1 VYSDS
6 RPYEGESQ
14 HHRRL
19 HVAALGWLL
28 AIVAVCAGLGWL
40 YLLRG
45 TGALAAGPA
54 ARGALP
60 LQELAGQGAQPLLRM
75 AVAWLPAG
83 FAAAL
88 ALGLCTRMR
97 LAAIAVGVGLLSFAL
112 LFSSTAAS
120 EAVSRNERLSAHL
133 VPALQRT
140 GLWTAVALV
149 VIGSLPGAAAGA
161 RARRRPRRAATT
173 MRATSS
179 SAA

>member
-1 VYSDS
+1 VYSDTS
-6 RPYEGESQ
+6 PYEGESQ
-14 HHRRL
+14 QHSRL

-28 AIVAVCAGLGWL
+28 AIVAVCAGVGWL

-54 ARGALP
+54 MHGALP

-75 AVAWLPAG
+75 AAAWLPSG

-88 ALGLCTRMR
+88 ALGSCTRMR
-97 LAAIAVGVGLLSFAL
+97 AAAIALGAGLLSFAL
-112 LFSSTAAS
+112 LFPATATS
-120 EAVSRNERLSAHL
+120 EAVEYNERLSAHL

-161 RARRRPRRAATT
+161 RARRRPRLAATT
-173 MRATSS
+173 TRATSS